1 MSLMVPNPQQ
11 DTGLKV
17 LDDCRES
24 VLSHRE
30 MKTQSGVSVPL
41 CDSEADVPCI
51 DIAVPYQ
58 ADSEI
63 LPENT

>member
-17 LDDCRES
+17 ADDCRKS
-24 VLSHRE
+24 TFSHRE
-30 MKTQSGVSVPL
+30 MKTQSGVATPL
-41 CDSEADVPCI
+41 CDSEADVPSI

-58 ADSEI
+58 ANSGI
-63 LPENT
+63 LPENK